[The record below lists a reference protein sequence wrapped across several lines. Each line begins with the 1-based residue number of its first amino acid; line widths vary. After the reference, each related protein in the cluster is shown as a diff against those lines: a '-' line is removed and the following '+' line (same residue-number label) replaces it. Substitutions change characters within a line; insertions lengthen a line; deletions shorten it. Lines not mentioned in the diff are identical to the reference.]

1 MIYVGFP
8 IVSLIYMILFLSIYY
23 SKKRINLFENKV
35 VITMMFLNAI
45 GLMLELGC
53 YVVLALLK
61 IQNSIVGMTCLKNYI
76 AYIVLFNL
84 LFTGYIFL
92 LTNKNYNNE
101 IYDNKKYFWNVIL
114 AFLPLTIVLLAIT
127 YFTPLNYYAEFPKY
141 YTYGMSTTAIY
152 YSFGILFPIWIIK
165 CLISIFKSRKKI
177 NTRILLLLLGI
188 ILVGTSGAV
197 AQFVDKSILILTSAH
212 TFALAMVYFTIENP
226 DLKMMEL
233 LNQAKDQ
240 AEKANNAKSDFL
252 SSMSHEIRTPL
263 NAIVGFSNGLVDNN
277 KLDDEAK
284 EDVKNIIMAS
294 DSLLELVNGILD
306 ISKIEAGKLEIID
319 TNYSFKK
326 VYDELILLTKARL
339 GEKPLEFKCS
349 YDESIP
355 EYLYGDGTR
364 LKQVILNLLTN
375 SVKYTKEGFIDFR
388 VRSVIKGDVI
398 RLIVSV
404 EDSGIGIKKENID
417 KLFSRFERLGV
428 EKSTTVEGTGLGL
441 AITKKLVEMMG
452 GNIAVQSIYG
462 KGSIFTVS
470 IDQKIVKGEELEK
483 VKKQEE
489 AKAEPATVI
498 DASNKKVLVVD
509 DNNLNI
515 KVATRLL
522 GFYKCNID
530 SSTSGQDCIDK
541 IVSGEKYD
549 LILLDDMMPKM
560 SGSETLVKLKA
571 LPEFKTPVVV
581 LTANAI
587 SGMKE
592 EYLKKGFDDYLSKPI
607 EKEELNRVMKKYLK

>member
-1 MIYVGFP
+1 MI
-8 IVSLIYMILFLSIYY
+8 ISNLTLLIIFCIIFMIGLSIIYF
-23 SKKRINLFENKV
+23 SKERIDNNENRIYKTMLITNLV
-35 VITMMFLNAI
+35 
-45 GLMLELGC
+45 GLMLQFGC
-53 YVVLALLK
+53 DYVSYNYDIVSFFISDILFKSYLIYFIIFASLLLLYCIEITIKSKKVLKK
-61 IQNSIVGMTCLKNYI
+61 IIITACL
-76 AYIVLFNL
+76 
-84 LFTGYIFL
+84 IFSAVVFML
-92 LTNKNYNNE
+92 PYSLYRDMTNK
-101 IYDNKKYFWNVIL
+101 IF
-114 AFLPLTIVLLAIT
+114 
-127 YFTPLNYYAEFPKY
+127 
-141 YTYGMSTTAIY
+141 YTYGTGVNYIFVISSIISAAI
-152 YSFGILFPIWIIK
+152 FGLLIIK
-165 CLISIFKSRKKI
+165 HREVSIKKATPLYLFVI
-177 NTRILLLLLGI
+177 TGLMIMFI
-188 ILVGTSGAV
+188 QIVHPELVVTGA
-197 AQFVDKSILILTSAH
+197 AESFICFL
-212 TFALAMVYFTIENP
+212 MYFTIENP
-226 DLKMMEL
+226 DVKMIEL

-263 NAIVGFSNGLVDNN
+263 NAIVGFSNGLIDND
-277 KLDDEAK
+277 KLDGEAK

-326 VYDELILLTKARL
+326 IYDELILLTKARL
-339 GEKPLEFKCS
+339 GEKPLEFKHS
-349 YDESIP
+349 YDSSIP

-375 SVKYTKEGFIDFR
+375 SVKYTKEGYIDFR
-388 VRSVIKGDVI
+388 VRSVIKNDII

-428 EKSTTVEGTGLGL
+428 EKNTTVEGTGLGL

-470 IDQKIVKGEELEK
+470 IDQKIVTGEELEK
-483 VKKQEE
+483 LKKQENSKNE
-489 AKAEPATVI
+489 EVTKIVTAE
-498 DASNKKVLVVD
+498 NKNVLVVD

-515 KVATRLL
+515 KVASRLL
-522 GFYKCNID
+522 SQYKCNI
-530 SSTSGQDCIDK
+530 SSATSGQECIDK
-541 IVSGEKYD
+541 IVSGEKFD

-560 SGSETLVKLKA
+560 SGTETLVKLK
-571 LPEFKTPVVV
+571 EISSFNTPVVV

-607 EKEELNRVMKKYLK
+607 EKEELNRVIKKYLS

>member
-1 MIYVGFP
+1 MAIGVYFSISSFV
-8 IVSLIYMILFLSIYY
+8 IVSIFAIIFFSRKRVINVETKIYEKILLITLFGLFLEIFTCYWYISGVSLDNIFYQFFSKLTASYYMVWSTLFVCYLMSICQVNNKIRKSFIY
-23 SKKRINLFENKV
+23 INYIFFILIMALPMSYNV
-35 VITMMFLNAI
+35 QNATVLPTGPAI
-45 GLMLELGC
+45 YLTYAVCFIYEFFDLYFCIKYRKQFTNAKFAPVYALLAMGAII
-53 YVVLALLK
+53 VVL
-61 IQNSIVGMTCLKNYI
+61 S
-76 AYIVLFNL
+76 
-84 LFTGYIFL
+84 
-92 LTNKNYNNE
+92 
-101 IYDNKKYFWNVIL
+101 IL
-114 AFLPLTIVLLAIT
+114 APSLFIIGYSYSLIV
-127 YFTPLNYYAEFPKY
+127 
-141 YTYGMSTTAIY
+141 
-152 YSFGILFPIWIIK
+152 II
-165 CLISIFKSRKKI
+165 
-177 NTRILLLLLGI
+177 
-188 ILVGTSGAV
+188 
-197 AQFVDKSILILTSAH
+197 
-212 TFALAMVYFTIENP
+212 MYFTIENP

-263 NAIVGFSNGLVDNN
+263 NAIVGFSNGLIDND
-277 KLDDEAK
+277 KLDGEAK

-326 VYDELILLTKARL
+326 IYDELILLTKARL
-339 GEKPLEFKCS
+339 GEKPLEFKHS
-349 YDESIP
+349 YDSSIP

-375 SVKYTKEGFIDFR
+375 SVKYTKEGYIDFR

-470 IDQKIVKGEELEK
+470 IDQKIVMGEELEK

-489 AKAEPATVI
+489 TKAEPATVI

-509 DNNLNI
+509 DNNLKI